1 MSTSAGKFIVVDED
15 QSVLDSLKKL
25 VHTIESLIFPEP
37 KMVLEGLLNH
47 FKRTTV
53 LIVILT
59 GITYFVHHNH
69 LLKIFETPALDA
81 FVRLNPIDLE
91 YTTLVDINDQDLQSM
106 FANKRQLNPEKLK
119 QIIEAIASGG
129 PSVIVVDIDTSD
141 PIYRP
146 LRSVKFPAK
155 IVWAR
160 SADDLQATDLP
171 VPDESNVEHGEESR
185 SEHGEAAKSEHG
197 EATKSAHGKSE
208 AHESGGHG
216 ANPLPPFAPHAV
228 LGENSDKGCDY
239 GYAVTRLDD
248 HSLVRSYPR
257 TIPIAWDA
265 SKPEETKDEETLPWR
280 AVRVANITANRA
292 PGNADGD
299 EVMFKFSAYPKHYKG
314 YNAGLIVGM
323 AKSAPDQLQKVV
335 KNRIVLLGCTFNG
348 AGDRHATPVG
358 ELEGVK
364 LVGFAIESFLQGKV
378 IRESD
383 SNLMLAFDFL
393 AGFLCVA
400 IGHYL
405 PRIFTLV
412 AIPVIFP
419 VIVLF
424 LSLVVFDKLSIW
436 ANFVPII
443 FGIYLHFLHDHVV
456 EDREMMHEL
465 EELKAEKAAGKF
477 GGPGSHG
484 AHGTQGNH
492 GSHDF
497 RGGRSSQNTH
507 RDNDSYPKHG
517 D

>member
-15 QSVLDSLKKL
+15 QSVLDSLKKIL
-25 VHTIESLIFPEP
+25 HTIESLIFPEP
-37 KMVLEGLLNH
+37 KMVLEGLLSH

-81 FVRLNPIDLE
+81 FVRLNPIELQ

-106 FANKRQLNPEKLK
+106 FAKKRQLNPEKLK

-146 LRSVKFPAK
+146 LRTFKFPAK
-155 IVWAR
+155 IIWAR

-171 VPDESNVEHGEESR
+171 APDGRDAAHGES
-185 SEHGEAAKSEHG
+185 SKPDHGEAAKSDHDKSEEH
-197 EATKSAHGKSE
+197 KSA
-208 AHESGGHG
+208 GHG

-239 GYAVTRLDD
+239 GYAITRLDE

-257 TIPIAWDA
+257 TLPIAWDP
-265 SKPEETKDEETLPWR
+265 SKPEMTRDEETLPWR
-280 AVRVANITANRA
+280 AVRAANITASRA
-292 PGNADGD
+292 PGNTDGD

-314 YNAGLIVGM
+314 YNAGIIVGM
-323 AKSAPDQLQKVV
+323 AKNAPDQLQRVV

-412 AIPVIFP
+412 AIPVMFP
-419 VIVLF
+419 VVVLF

-477 GGPGSHG
+477 GGASSHGVHGSHG
-484 AHGTQGNH
+484 AQGNH

-497 RGGRSSQNTH
+497 RGGQGSQNAY
-507 RDNDSYPKHG
+507 RDKDSHPKHG